1 MAGDR
6 DPIGAAAWFA
16 LAGPERV
23 RAWQQGDAGLM
34 NAPVGHGGLGVTA
47 ARSARTGLRLPDDP
61 GRAGGRRAARAALII
76 PAAFAF
82 ARLVIGDAQATL
94 FVSFGCFALLVMA
107 DFGGPRRPRA
117 VAYVAT
123 TLIGATLVTLGT
135 LVSPSAWVAALL
147 TLFVGFGV

>member
-1 MAGDR
+1 MGEM
-6 DPIGAAAWFA
+6 P
-16 LAGPERV
+16 
-23 RAWQQGDAGLM
+23 
-34 NAPVGHGGLGVTA
+34 

-82 ARLVIGDAQATL
+82 ARLVIGDAQVAI
-94 FVSFGCFALLVMA
+94 FVAFGCFAFLVMA

-117 VAYVAT
+117 VAYVVT

-135 LVSPSAWVAALL
+135 LISPSAWVAALL
-147 TLFVGFGV
+147 MFVVGFVVSFVSVFGSYVAAAQTALLLSFVLAVSPSLHHPR